1 MEEPLTVPARVPG
14 KAGRRPAKN
23 APALE
28 LSRLLTG
35 TVPAHPASADYL
47 AALNGGWQMLDNDRY
62 GTCVAVTW
70 ANIRRLVTTTLT
82 DTPAYPSLDEV
93 IALYKTQNPGFP
105 AEDNGMD
112 VQTVLEL
119 LASQGGPDGVKAV
132 AFAKVDYSNPDEVK
146 AAIAVFGYVWTGV
159 VVSEANQQ
167 EFAAGQPWDWD
178 PSSPVDGGHSIITG
192 GYGAPGYGALGGD
205 ERFITWAAE
214 TSFTDAFWSNSVQE
228 CWVVIWP
235 EHLGTREFM
244 EGVDLEALAAD
255 YKAITGKELP
265 IPAPPVPPGPQP
277 TPTPP
282 GPPPLPVPPAPAPDH
297 PHLLAELAKLIRSAE
312 SSAEKG
318 FGKLVRFLDEH
329 GI

>member
-1 MEEPLTVPARVPG
+1 MTTPARVPG
-14 KAGRRPAKN
+14 KCGRRAPKN

-47 AALNGGWQMLDNDRY
+47 AALDGGWDMLGNDQY
-62 GTCVAVTW
+62 GDCVAVTW
-70 ANIRRLVTTTLT
+70 ANIRRLVTATLT
-82 DTPAYPSLDEV
+82 GTSSYPSLDEV

-132 AFAKVDYSNPDEVK
+132 AFAKVDYLNPDEVK
-146 AAIAVFGYVWTGV
+146 AAIAIFGFVWTGV
-159 VVSEANQQ
+159 IVSAANQQ

-178 PSSPVDGGHSIITG
+178 PASPVDGGHSIIVG
-192 GYGAPGYGALGGD
+192 GYGTPGSGPLGGD

-228 CWVVIWP
+228 CWAVLWP

-244 EGVDLEALAAD
+244 EGIDLAALAAD
-255 YKAITGKELP
+255 YQAITGKTLP
-265 IPAPPVPPGPQP
+265 VPAPPAPPGPSP
-277 TPTPP
+277 V
-282 GPPPLPVPPAPAPDH
+282 PVPPAPAPDH
-297 PHLLAELAKLIRSAE
+297 PHLLAELARLIRSAE
-312 SSAEKG
+312 ASAEKG